1 MYNNN
6 SYMGGSY
13 YTPYPQG
20 YQVYQNNNM
29 IQRQMPQQP
38 QDIPFTVVRFGTLDE
53 AKAHIVPP
61 TKAVMFIKSDF
72 TEIYVK
78 SADNMGNPTLETF
91 KCSRL
96 TENPTEIETP
106 KFDPKEFVKT
116 SDLSD
121 FVTKQDLKDIN
132 VKLDHL
138 QKQIRINEILK
149 GEITDG
155 RQEK

>member
-13 YTPYPQG
+13 YTPYTQG
-20 YQVYQNNNM
+20 YQVYQNNN
-29 IQRQMPQQP
+29 IAQRQIPQQP

-61 TKAVMFIKSDF
+61 TKAVLFIKSDF
-72 TEIYVK
+72 TELYVK

-96 TENPTEIETP
+96 TENPTEMETP
-106 KFDPKEFVKT
+106 KFDPKEFVKS
-116 SDLSD
+116 SDLKG
-121 FVTKQDLKDIN
+121 FVTFDDLKSIN
-132 VKLDHL
+132 LKLDQL
-138 QKQIRINEILK
+138 QKQIQINDILK
-149 GEITDG
+149 GGIVDE